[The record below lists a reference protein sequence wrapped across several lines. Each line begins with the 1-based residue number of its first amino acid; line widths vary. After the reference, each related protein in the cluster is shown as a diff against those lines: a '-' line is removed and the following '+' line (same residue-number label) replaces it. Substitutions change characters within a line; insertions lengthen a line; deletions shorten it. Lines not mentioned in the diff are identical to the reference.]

1 MDNKEILIGSIDHYI
16 FMSEDSLYKVAL
28 VVTEDDEEVLIV
40 GSFPVLEEGLNYE
53 FVGFYK
59 EHPKYGRQFSVSSY
73 AKSQNFTKDGLI
85 AYLSSEKFFGIGPK
99 LASNIVDE
107 LGLDCIEKILKDD
120 SVLDKVYQM
129 TKSRKEVISTVLKEN
144 YANEQVFIRLY
155 GYGLSN
161 TMVYRLYEVYGID
174 AANIVE
180 ENPYILIYEV
190 EGFGFKKTDQLALR
204 LGFKENDLLRL
215 KEALRYT
222 LNAVCYQQGYTFLTE
237 NQLINSSLG
246 LLQNNPIITYDDMK
260 YALDDMVN
268 DGKIIKEED
277 RYFDCVLH
285 KAEVRLS
292 GRIRKSKDFKFKP
305 FSKEK
310 IKDALIKV
318 QSKLNITYTDL
329 QCEAII
335 NALSNKLSIITGGPG
350 TGKSTIIN
358 GVLHCYAI
366 LNDLV
371 FPCDELDMKVVMM
384 APTGRA
390 AKRMTEVTNFK
401 ASTIHKALGYN
412 YEGGFSASEDSP
424 LSYSLAI
431 IDEASMIDISL
442 AASLFA
448 ALPLSCQVILVG
460 DENQL
465 PSVGPGNVFHDLIQ
479 SKVFNTVKLYQIMRQ
494 AKDSNIIKLSNMVF
508 NERIDYRIL
517 SEKKEVYYYPC
528 EAKNMKDMLFKM
540 MDAYLKND
548 GDIHSGIQILIPM
561 YAGVAGIDADNEAVS
576 KRYNDSD
583 VMIVRDNQIIKKND
597 KVLQLKNDP
606 ELGIMNGDI
615 GKVIEITKI
624 KDKDVLLIDF
634 DGKVVTY
641 PAKDLDNLRL
651 AYAISIH
658 KSQGSE
664 YDNVIMPIMPS
675 YYMMLR
681 KKIIYTGITRA
692 KKKLI
697 LLGSI
702 DTLNQAI
709 TTEEP
714 IRQTALVNRLVES
727 KCNIIKILDSQ
738 IPFDT
743 LGEYDMDGISPYSFM
758 E

>member
-561 YAGVAGIDADNEAVS
+561 YAGVAGIDAVNEAVS

>member
-99 LASNIVDE
+99 LVSNIVDE

-561 YAGVAGIDADNEAVS
+561 YAGVAGIDAVNEAVS

>member
-1 MDNKEILIGSIDHYI
+1 MENKEILIGSIDHYI
-16 FMSEDSLYKVAL
+16 YMSEDSLYKVAL
-28 VVTEDDEEVLIV
+28 VITEDDEEVLIV
-40 GSFPVLEEGLNYE
+40 GNFPVLEEGLNYE
-53 FVGFYK
+53 FVGIYK
-59 EHPKYGRQFSVSSY
+59 DHPKYGRQFSVSSY
-73 AKSQNFTKDGLI
+73 TKSKSFTQDGLI
-85 AYLSSEKFFGIGPK
+85 AYLSSDKFFSIGLK
-99 LASNIVDE
+99 LATYIVE
-107 LGLDCIEKILKDD
+107 TLGLDCIDKILKDEN
-120 SVLDKVYQM
+120 VLDDVPHM
-129 TKSRKEVISTVLKEN
+129 NKSRKEIISTVLKEN

-155 GYGLSN
+155 GFGLTN
-161 TMVYRLYEVYGID
+161 TMVYRLYEIYGVS
-174 AANIVE
+174 AANVVE

-190 EGFGFKKTDQLALR
+190 EGFGFKKSDQLALR
-204 LGFKENDLLRL
+204 LGFKENDSVRL

-222 LNAVCYQQGYTFLTE
+222 LNVVCYQQGYTFLTE
-237 NQLINSSLG
+237 AQLINSSLG
-246 LLQNNPIITYDDMK
+246 LLQNNPIISYDDMR
-260 YALDDMVN
+260 LSLEELVQME
-268 DGKIIKEED
+268 KIIKEED
-277 RYFDCVLH
+277 RYFDPILH
-285 KAEVRLS
+285 RAEVRVS
-292 GRIRKSKDFKFKP
+292 ERIRKSKEYKFKP

-310 IKDALIKV
+310 IEEALKKV
-318 QSKLNITYTDL
+318 QVDLDITYTDL

-366 LNDLV
+366 LNELV

-390 AKRMTEVTNFK
+390 AKRMTEVTRFK

-412 YEGGFSASEDSP
+412 YEGGFAASEDAP
-424 LSYSLAI
+424 LNYSLAI
-431 IDEASMIDISL
+431 IDESSMIDISL

-448 ALPLSCQVILVG
+448 ALPLSCQIIMVG

-465 PSVGPGNVFHDLIQ
+465 PSVGPGNVFHDLIA
-479 SKVFNTVKLYQIMRQ
+479 SNLFNTVKLFQIMRQ

-528 EAKNMKDMLFKM
+528 DAKNMKDILFKLL
-540 MDAYLKND
+540 DAYLKTD
-548 GDIHSGIQILIPM
+548 GDLQSGIQILIPM
-561 YAGVAGIDADNEAVS
+561 YAGVAGIDAINESVS
-576 KRYNDSD
+576 NRYNDCD
-583 VMIVRDNQIIKKND
+583 VKIVRDNQIIKKND

-624 KDKDVLLIDF
+624 KDKDYLLIDF

-641 PAKDLDNLRL
+641 PTKELENLRL

-664 YDNVIMPIMPS
+664 YDNVILPILPS

-681 KKIIYTGITRA
+681 KKIIYTAITRA

-697 LLGSI
+697 LLGNI

-709 TTEEP
+709 TTQEP
-714 IRQTALVNRLVES
+714 IRQTALISRLTAS
-727 KCNIIKILDSQ
+727 KSSIIKILDST

-743 LGEYDMDGISPYSFM
+743 LGEYDMDGITPYSFM